1 MLAVRKIYWPA
12 LNIVGPGAL
21 SEGIQEIAK
30 MNLGKA
36 LIVTDKGI
44 IEAQIIDDVA
54 KKLTENNLEFAI
66 FSKVSPNPT
75 VKNVNEGLEL
85 LKKENCDYIISLGGG
100 SPQDAAKAI
109 GILATNG
116 GDIRDY
122 NGVFLSKNKSLPI
135 IAINTTSGT
144 ASEVTINYVITDE
157 EKKVK
162 MVIVDSNSL
171 ATMSINDPELMLK
184 KPKQLTAA
192 TGMDALTHAI
202 EAYTTLGAYRLSDA
216 LTLESIKIIGES
228 LENAVE
234 NGEDLEARSK
244 MAWGSF
250 IAGLAFSNCGLGI
263 VHSMAHQLGSEYNL
277 PHGVA
282 NAILLPEVV
291 EYNLSSNY
299 KKFKEIAE
307 ALGEN
312 VKLLSDEEGAKKA
325 VEAIRK
331 LSNKIDIPK
340 LKDTKFNLED
350 IQKLSNQA
358 FNDICTGG
366 NPKEVTIEDIERIY
380 LKAYGN

>member
-44 IEAQIIDDVA
+44 IEAQIIDNVT

-66 FSKVSPNPT
+66 FSEVCPNPT

-122 NGVFLSKNKSLPI
+122 NGVSLSKNKSLPI

-171 ATMSINDPELMLK
+171 ATISINDPELMLK

-202 EAYTTLGAYRLSDA
+202 EAYTTLGAYRLSDI

-366 NPKEVTIEDIERIY
+366 NPKQVTVEAIENIY
-380 LKAYGN
+380 LKAYKN

>member
-1 MLAVRKIYWPA
+1 
-12 LNIVGPGAL
+12 
-21 SEGIQEIAK
+21 
-30 MNLGKA
+30 
-36 LIVTDKGI
+36 
-44 IEAQIIDDVA
+44 
-54 KKLTENNLEFAI
+54 
-66 FSKVSPNPT
+66 
-75 VKNVNEGLEL
+75 
-85 LKKENCDYIISLGGG
+85 
-100 SPQDAAKAI
+100 
-109 GILATNG
+109 
-116 GDIRDY
+116 
-122 NGVFLSKNKSLPI
+122 
-135 IAINTTSGT
+135 
-144 ASEVTINYVITDE
+144 
-157 EKKVK
+157 

-171 ATMSINDPELMLK
+171 ATISINDPELMLK

-192 TGMDALTHAI
+192 TGMDALTHSI
-202 EAYTTLGAYRLSDA
+202 EYRLSDA

-234 NGEDLEARSK
+234 NGEDLEARSM

-291 EYNLSSNY
+291 EYNLPSNY

-312 VKLLSDEEGAKKA
+312 VKLLSDEEGGKKA

-366 NPKEVTIEDIERIY
+366 NPKKVTVEAIENIY
-380 LKAYGN
+380 LKAYKN

>member
-366 NPKEVTIEDIERIY
+366 NPKKVTVEAIENIY
-380 LKAYGN
+380 LKAYKN

>member
-21 SEGIQEIAK
+21 SEGIQEINK
-30 MNLGKA
+30 MSLGKA

-44 IEAQIIDDVA
+44 IDTKIIDDVT
-54 KKLTENNLEFAI
+54 KKLTKYNLEFAI
-66 FSKVSPNPT
+66 FSEVCPNPT

-228 LENAVE
+228 LETTVE

-312 VKLLSDEEGAKKA
+312 VSLLSDEEGAKKA

-350 IQKLSNQA
+350 IHKLSNQA

-366 NPKEVTIEDIERIY
+366 NPKEVTVETIEKIY
-380 LKAYGN
+380 IKAYKN